1 MQIIRTRIAKNKY
14 CPKSSKNISK
24 YLSDTGHNKLSSVMG
39 SGITLT
45 NKKEC
50 IIKVIKP
57 LKKIGEVSLKI
68 ATEKISSQEGGFL
81 GNFLAPLMK
90 VGLPLMKYVLT
101 PLDKKYFE
109 AIRINSSS
117 VSNRRNYSK
126 NIYGSGTTT
135 LIISNE
141 EIQEILKIV
150 KSLKESGLLIKG
162 VNEAIEN
169 VAKNTKRWTSLHL
182 IKYISR

>member
-1 MQIIRTRIAKNKY
+1 
-14 CPKSSKNISK
+14 
-24 YLSDTGHNKLSSVMG
+24 MG

-169 VAKNTKRWTSLHL
+169 AAKNTKRWTSLHL